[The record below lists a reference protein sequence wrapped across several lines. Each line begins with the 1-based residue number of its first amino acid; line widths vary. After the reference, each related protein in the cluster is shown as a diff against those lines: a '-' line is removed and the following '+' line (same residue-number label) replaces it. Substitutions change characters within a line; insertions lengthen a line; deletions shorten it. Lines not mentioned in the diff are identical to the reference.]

1 MVTSATKWRNRLISL
16 AVLLVVWEVAGRT
29 VESLLLPTFG
39 ETVAALA
46 RLLTTSEL
54 WHAFWLSNQALLI
67 GYPSALLVG
76 IPLGILMGSVRWLGR
91 VLGVYLGILLMTPTA
106 AIIPLIIIA
115 LGLTLTSRV
124 MVVFLFAVPFITL
137 NAQAGLHDVDRSL
150 VEMARSFCATRWQIL
165 WKAVLPAAAPA
176 MLLGAR
182 VGLARAVTGMVMV
195 ELLLVA
201 VGLGRLLVNSQANF
215 LAGDVYAVVL
225 VILSEALLLMKL
237 TRWLEHR
244 LAPWVAV
251 P

>member
-1 MVTSATKWRNRLISL
+1 
-16 AVLLVVWEVAGRT
+16 
-29 VESLLLPTFG
+29 
-39 ETVAALA
+39 
-46 RLLTTSEL
+46 
-54 WHAFWLSNQALLI
+54 
-67 GYPSALLVG
+67 
-76 IPLGILMGSVRWLGR
+76 
-91 VLGVYLGILLMTPTA
+91 
-106 AIIPLIIIA
+106 
-115 LGLTLTSRV
+115 
-124 MVVFLFAVPFITL
+124 
-137 NAQAGLHDVDRSL
+137 
-150 VEMARSFCATRWQIL
+150 
-165 WKAVLPAAAPA
+165 